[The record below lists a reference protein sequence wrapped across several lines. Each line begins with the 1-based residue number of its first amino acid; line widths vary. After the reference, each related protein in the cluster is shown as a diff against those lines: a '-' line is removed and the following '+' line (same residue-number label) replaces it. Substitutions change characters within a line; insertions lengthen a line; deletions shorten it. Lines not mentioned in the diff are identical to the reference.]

1 MNIMQVSI
9 MRCCNHFDDR
19 KDQVKF
25 MRKRNYSSIARVLA
39 VILCVTTIL
48 TFSFYGSDAKAVTLG
63 RPVLVSAQKILADDA
78 GKTVPMTD
86 GEFTFKLSFDRC
98 ITGSQGNWK
107 SFYDARNDSAGNI
120 QFNLGYKADIPYNE
134 IAVYKMEEVAGSET
148 SRIEYSSQV
157 YYVAIGYDDNGV
169 AIQYYNKIN
178 ENGPYDQVDASEVKF
193 TNTVKTQ
200 PVPVTRYVVTFN
212 SEGGSAVASQTV
224 AAGSTAVKPADP
236 TKAGYKFADWYTA
249 AEGGTAYD
257 FNTKVMSNITL
268 YAHWDK
274 AASADKPFIML
285 MTLDNGTTMNLSWLR
300 TEGATKYVVYGN
312 HCNTKT
318 DTNTYEKIKTIQSGS
333 TTKYQI
339 KNRVKGDVYKYRVVA
354 YKGTQKLCTSNTTHT
369 AACGS
374 HQGYYN
380 TTKTTV
386 NKTAVTLA
394 AGNTA
399 AVRGKVTAGG
409 GHKLLYKTHCAKVR
423 YKSRNTSIAKVNS
436 NGVITGIAA
445 GTTNVYVFSPNGIRT
460 AVKVTVK

>member
-25 MRKRNYSSIARVLA
+25 MRKRNYSSIAKVLA

-285 MTLDNGTTMNLSWLR
+285 MAKMSTLGYDLGHTETPVIPVMVGDEPLAREMSEMLYNEGIFAQAIVYPTVAKGKARLR
-300 TEGATKYVVYGN
+300 VMISAAHTKEDLDKAVAAFEKVGRKAGA
-312 HCNTKT
+312 
-318 DTNTYEKIKTIQSGS
+318 I
-333 TTKYQI
+333 
-339 KNRVKGDVYKYRVVA
+339 
-354 YKGTQKLCTSNTTHT
+354 
-369 AACGS
+369 
-374 HQGYYN
+374 
-380 TTKTTV
+380 
-386 NKTAVTLA
+386 
-394 AGNTA
+394 
-399 AVRGKVTAGG
+399 
-409 GHKLLYKTHCAKVR
+409 
-423 YKSRNTSIAKVNS
+423 
-436 NGVITGIAA
+436 
-445 GTTNVYVFSPNGIRT
+445 
-460 AVKVTVK
+460 